1 MNIFTWQMRYINIK
15 LLSNGLSCD
24 TVEFFD
30 TCTFYFTCR
39 RVQNAVLALA
49 SQNLVNCILRN
60 VIRHWTF
67 LLNKFIKKIWLHHLY
82 SFFSYSIYISWN
94 LFEENDG
101 LSGYT
106 YIFVYIIF
114 CYFCG
119 VRSEECKN
127 ENKKIVHLPR

>member
-49 SQNLVNCILRN
+49 SQNLVNCILKN

-82 SFFSYSIYISWN
+82 SFFFIFNLYFLKLIRGEWWFKWLYLHFCVYYIL
-94 LFEENDG
+94 LF
-101 LSGYT
+101 LWCA
-106 YIFVYIIF
+106 FRRVYKL
-114 CYFCG
+114 
-119 VRSEECKN
+119 E
-127 ENKKIVHLPR
+127 L